1 MGSEMCIR
9 DSIRT
14 MRSDEAEPRLFLDPA
29 KELGLYLPPPEA
41 GIRAWGAASPD
52 GQAMALVLVEE
63 GFTSIDEV
71 AFVPL
76 AEMLAIAE
84 FDEELVNQL
93 RESAK
98 DALLT
103 RAIAS
108 EETLVKEP
116 AADLLAMEGVDEALA
131 YTLASHGILTM
142 DDLAEQSVDELV
154 EAAGID
160 GERAAQ
166 LIMKAREPWFTEAA
180 SV

>member
-1 MGSEMCIR
+1 MNE
-9 DSIRT
+9 
-14 MRSDEAEPRLFLDPA
+14 EA
-29 KELGLYLPPPEA
+29 
-41 GIRAWGAASPD
+41 AASKSEQESRKLLESFMD
-52 GQAMALVLVEE
+52 QLNIDEDVASVLVEE

-84 FDEELVNQL
+84 FDEELVTQL

-108 EETLVKEP
+108 EEVLDKEP
-116 AADLLAMEGVDEALA
+116 AADLLALEGMDEALA
-131 YTLASHGILTM
+131 YLLAQQGILTM

-160 GERAAQ
+160 SERAAHM
-166 LIMKAREPWFTEAA
+166 IMKAREPWFTETA

>member
-1 MGSEMCIR
+1 MKIVVAIKQVP
-9 DSIRT
+9 DS
-14 MRSDEAEPRLFLDPA
+14 AA
-29 KELGLYLPPPEA
+29 KVAVEG
-41 GIRAWGAASPD
+41 GTIAWGDAPLVMNPWD
-52 GQAMALVLVEE
+52 EYAMEAALVQA
-63 GFTSIDEV
+63 DETGGDV
-71 AFVPL
+71 
-76 AEMLAIAE
+76 IAVS
-84 FDEELVNQL
+84 FGG
-93 RESAK
+93 ESAK

-154 EAAGID
+154 EAAGIG